1 MNPKSITIDELYG
14 NSDVNTLEWSD
25 GLLGSSIRNFV
36 NQSNATDVEVN
47 YQLFLIHSHIL
58 ILYNNIILI
67 LLFQIF

>member
-47 YQLFLIHSHIL
+47 YQLFLI
-58 ILYNNIILI
+58 YRFVN
-67 LLFQIF
+67 LFN